1 MLPNNTFS
9 YTVHSFQTNRILHPA
24 EASSQLT
31 PSSTY
36 QLLFLGLR
44 LVRLSSHHW
53 EFFLVQ
59 SARLPIFKRYN
70 YVCNYRKLCITC
82 KRMPKCEIYVHLRLC
97 MFARCWWICNAGR
110 AKRLVINA
118 NGLIFQM
125 DFYFHFI
132 YLPCRLILKVNK
144 VCELANL
151 NFLSPSCSV
160 RSRRRCLD
168 AIMHL
173 PFTYLIGRYLLVQL
187 RPPTARLLHCINY
200 YTHTLHNQA
209 NASSKYFVAAFTSFH
224 MHNTSWACGSVHA
237 HQRTMRSTGLSSQFS
252 ALHTGNR
259 ARRDFDGRVRAPCWP
274 TADRRALV
282 TWWTSC

>member
-31 PSSTY
+31 PSYTY

-151 NFLSPSCSV
+151 NFLSHITTP
-160 RSRRRCLD
+160 
-168 AIMHL
+168 L
-173 PFTYLIGRYLLVQL
+173 PGRHH
-187 RPPTARLLHCINY
+187 P
-200 YTHTLHNQA
+200 
-209 NASSKYFVAAFTSFH
+209 
-224 MHNTSWACGSVHA
+224 
-237 HQRTMRSTGLSSQFS
+237 S
-252 ALHTGNR
+252 ALHLLDWQIFTCTTNTSDCTAVTLYQLLHAYASQPSKRLFEILCRCFHLFSHAQHILSLWLG
-259 ARRDFDGRVRAPCWP
+259 ARAPKDYAVNWP
-274 TADRRALV
+274 
-282 TWWTSC
+282 